1 MPIML
6 GAPYQ
11 KPNVL
16 QRAGIPQGVQAI
28 KNDFQ
33 NASLNKILEN
43 AAQNPE
49 MKQHDIMQ
57 MLFSA
62 PNLSPQMKMQ
72 GAQMVQQAFPQR
84 QPEKPVNLQ
93 QITGTGQSFNPRTGE
108 ARDILNYKPPTED
121 ADVANWVNVPG
132 YPGIIRNTLTNETKT
147 LEDLPAKDADE
158 ANWVNVPGYPGVIRN
173 TKTNETKTLDDLPAK
188 SKLDGKT
195 RYVTETWWNADG
207 SKGQETFENPTSKI
221 LNAHRAQVKADG
233 GRLGKPQS
241 LTGAAADFRSVHG
254 RAPIDNAE
262 LRMFLEELR
271 LPPQPTK
278 DERSDA
284 RLKEALPNLIEA
296 AAQDP
301 NKAHTYGYRMNDDG
315 TVWVDK
321 ISGLPYKKRPFDKV
335 TGKRANMKI
344 IMNLGE
350 LHDDAREV
358 NKLLGDDGVKRG
370 LGAFYSSR
378 IGLPGRIS
386 SKWKNTVNRWLAEN
400 GYGDNSKTAEVVY
413 RLQNMASEERKEKL
427 GTAVT
432 KTELQTILAW
442 IPNAGDN
449 YQQILSKMNV
459 ATHESG
465 QHFRR
470 YLNVFD
476 WEGDMSPFYK
486 QFDIQRFGKTP
497 DANIEDDPFTK
508 YGVTVGG

>member
-1 MPIML
+1 MTIYLNPPQQRPGPMAGFGQ
-6 GAPYQ
+6 GAQ
-11 KPNVL
+11 VL
-16 QRAGIPQGVQAI
+16 SNA
-28 KNDFQ
+28 FQ
-33 NASLNKILEN
+33 NAELNKVLEN

-108 ARDILNYKPPTED
+108 ARDIPGYVAPTD
-121 ADVANWVNVPG
+121 ATDVANWVNVPG

>member
-1 MPIML
+1 MTIYLNPPQQRPGPMAGFGQ
-6 GAPYQ
+6 GAQ
-11 KPNVL
+11 VL
-16 QRAGIPQGVQAI
+16 SNA
-28 KNDFQ
+28 FQ
-33 NASLNKILEN
+33 NAELNKVLEN

-108 ARDILNYKPPTED
+108 ARDI
-121 ADVANWVNVPG
+121 PG
-132 YPGIIRNTLTNETKT
+132 YVAPT
-147 LEDLPAKDADE
+147 DATDV